1 MHSRVSQTWGLAE
14 GDPAS
19 DWDVAPSSEVAAA
32 ALPPATSELPGVRVA
47 RLVLWGVLC
56 GYAIGTAASFA
67 ATPSVSSDAGKLAVA
82 YAGIA
87 VILVV
92 QAVNSS
98 AAAQRWPAWRRWA
111 MLAIMAAATY
121 LPLPVLGTHWQ
132 GLAGFLA
139 GSLLLV
145 VPGRAGWA
153 LFTAV
158 VASTLVISALVYGP
172 GAYIVAYE
180 TVSTLAVGLFVFGL
194 SRLSQVIRYVHAARG
209 ELAQLAIVRER
220 VRFARDLHDLLGYSL
235 SAITLKAELAR
246 RLVAANP
253 GRSRDEIAE
262 LLDIARQALADVRT
276 VSSGYRNISLSKEAA
291 SVASLLTAAGIE
303 ARVEISC
310 GPLDERVDTVLA
322 TVVRESVTNM
332 LRHST
337 ARACSIEAHQAG
349 EVIQLRMLNDG
360 ISRSAATSRRGGGL
374 ENLAARLEAIGGRL
388 TATVRDG
395 QFDLLAEAPASPPQA
410 GSAPPAT
417 AATETY

>member
-1 MHSRVSQTWGLAE
+1 MNSRVSQMLGFAE
-14 GDPAS
+14 GSRAGEGDA
-19 DWDVAPSSEVAAA
+19 APSSEVAAR
-32 ALPPATSELPGVRVA
+32 ALPPMTSEVPGVRVA
-47 RLVLWGVLC
+47 RLVLWAVLC
-56 GYAIGTAASFA
+56 GYATGTAAAFA
-67 ATPSVSSDAGKLAVA
+67 STPPTSSDPGKLAVA
-82 YAGIA
+82 YAGIV
-87 VILVV
+87 VILLV

-98 AAAQRWPAWRRWA
+98 TAAQRWPTWRRWA
-111 MLAIMAAATY
+111 MLAIMAVATY
-121 LPLPVLGTHWQ
+121 LPLPVVGTIWQ

-139 GSLLLV
+139 GSVLLL

-153 LFTAV
+153 LYAAV
-158 VASTLVISALVYGP
+158 VASTLVISALVYKP
-172 GAYIVAYE
+172 GGYFVAYE

-209 ELAQLAIVRER
+209 DLAQLAIVRER

-262 LLDIARQALADVRT
+262 LIDIARQALADVRT

-291 SVASLLTAAGIE
+291 SVASLLTTAGIE

-310 GPLDERVDTVLA
+310 GPLDERVDTALV
-322 TVVRESVTNM
+322 TVVRESVANM

-337 ARACSIEAHQAG
+337 ARACSIEARHAG
-349 EVIQLRMLNDG
+349 EVIQLRMLNNG
-360 ISRSAATSRRGGGL
+360 IPRNAATSRRGGGL

-388 TATVRDG
+388 TTTIHDG
-395 QFDLLAEAPASPPQA
+395 QFDLLAEAPARPPP
-410 GSAPPAT
+410 G
-417 AATETY
+417 